1 MSPLV
6 QDVAV
11 TLVALAA
18 AFIVIRRVFGVVVTR
33 ASARKSKPTPGCDH
47 CDR

>member
-1 MSPLV
+1 VSPIV

-11 TLVALAA
+11 TLIALAA
-18 AFIVIRRVFGVVVTR
+18 AFIVVRRVFGVVGTR
-33 ASARKSKPTPGCDH
+33 ASARKAKAAPGCDH